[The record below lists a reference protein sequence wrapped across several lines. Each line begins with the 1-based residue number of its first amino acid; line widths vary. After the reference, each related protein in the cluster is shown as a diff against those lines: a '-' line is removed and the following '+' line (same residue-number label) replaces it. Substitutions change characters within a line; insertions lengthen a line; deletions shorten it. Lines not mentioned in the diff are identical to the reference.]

1 LIASRKPRFADD
13 GVTPSTPTVARALRR
28 CHSGTPL
35 PFAITSAALTTTLA
49 TNSLDHLHPRRVAR

>member
-1 LIASRKPRFADD
+1 MPRFLVD

-35 PFAITSAALTTTLA
+35 PLAITSAALTTTLA
-49 TNSLDHLHPRRVAR
+49 TNSLDHLHPHRVAR